1 MWQKPSIS
9 LSPKLKLGVGRGTL
23 KNKLFKIG
31 TVVFFLAALTL
42 TVNAGYLLLRGKQ
55 DSSPA
60 AQPQV
65 LGATDANVEPTT
77 SDVQPYKNYTVQK
90 GDTLFNISQKINV
103 PWTTLAE
110 LNKLKPPFS
119 LKPGQVIKIPSNE

>member
-1 MWQKPSIS
+1 MWNKPKIS

-23 KNKLFKIG
+23 QNKLLKIG
-31 TVVFFLAALTL
+31 VATFILGAIGLGL
-42 TVNAGYLLLRGKQ
+42 NAGYLLLTRK
-55 DSSPA
+55 SYSTA
-60 AQPQV
+60 NAPQV
-65 LGATDANVEPTT
+65 LGAATEAVT
-77 SDVQPYKNYTVQK
+77 SRADIQPYKNYTVQK

-119 LKPGQVIKIPSNE
+119 LSPGQIIKIPNNE